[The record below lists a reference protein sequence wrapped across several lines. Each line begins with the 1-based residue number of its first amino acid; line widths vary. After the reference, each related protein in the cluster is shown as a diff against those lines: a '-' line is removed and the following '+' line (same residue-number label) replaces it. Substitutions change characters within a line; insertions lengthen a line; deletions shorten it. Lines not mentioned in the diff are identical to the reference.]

1 MQNMSLGVELKYM
14 QMKEIIKEAFIISEN
29 ATFGEAL
36 SLMLNNH
43 TNTLLVT
50 NDEGELT
57 GEVSVSD
64 LFDGIIPISFDGDE
78 AIAHLDNEESFAKT
92 VHDAKNTPVFEFMNS
107 DFTVVHPDDSII
119 DVASV
124 AITHQRARIPVVDHD
139 NHPVGMI
146 SRQGLKQILGKYL
159 TKKQ

>member
-1 MQNMSLGVELKYM
+1 MQLKDIT
-14 QMKEIIKEAFIISEN
+14 KPAFTLSEN
-29 ATFGEAL
+29 ATFSEAL

-43 TNTLLVT
+43 TNTILIT
-50 NDEGELT
+50 DDEGRLT

-78 AIAHLDNEESFAKT
+78 ALKHLENEEVFKQTVKEAK
-92 VHDAKNTPVFEFMNS
+92 DTPVFEFMNS
-107 DFTVVHPDDSII
+107 DYTVVTPDDTIM
-119 DVASV
+119 DVAAV

-139 NHPVGMI
+139 NQPVGII

-159 TKKQ
+159 NG

>member
-1 MQNMSLGVELKYM
+1 MEL
-14 QMKEIIKEAFIISEN
+14 KEIIKEAFIISEN
-29 ATFGEAL
+29 ANFGEAL
-36 SLMLNNH
+36 DIMLNNH

-50 NDEGELT
+50 NEEGELT

-78 AIAHLDNEESFAKT
+78 AIAHLENEAAFAKT
-92 VHDAKNTPVFEFMNS
+92 VHDARDTPVFEFMNS
-107 DFTVVHPDDSII
+107 DYTVVHPDDSII

-139 NHPVGMI
+139 NIPLGLI

-159 TKKQ
+159 KSKV

>member
-1 MQNMSLGVELKYM
+1 
-14 QMKEIIKEAFIISEN
+14 MKLEEIVKEAYVVSEN
-29 ATFGEAL
+29 ASFAEAL
-36 SLMLNNH
+36 SMMLNNH

-64 LFDGIIPISFDGDE
+64 LFDGIIPLSFDGDQ
-78 AIAHLDNEESFAKT
+78 ALAHLQSEEIFAKT
-92 VHDAKNTPVFEFMNS
+92 VKEARETPVFEFMTS
-107 DFTVVHPDDSII
+107 DYTTVHPDDSIM

-139 NHPVGMI
+139 NRPVGII

-159 TKKQ
+159 K

>member
-1 MQNMSLGVELKYM
+1 MQLKDIT
-14 QMKEIIKEAFIISEN
+14 KPAFVISEN

-36 SLMLNNH
+36 DMMLNNH

-50 NDEGELT
+50 NDDGELT
-57 GEVSVSD
+57 GEVGVSD
-64 LFDGIIPISFDGDE
+64 LFDGIIPISFDGDQ
-78 AIAHLDNEESFAKT
+78 ALSHLANEESFSKT
-92 VHDAKNTPVFEFMNS
+92 VKEAKETPVFEFMNS
-107 DFTVVHPDDSII
+107 DYTVVTPDDTIM

-139 NHPVGMI
+139 NHPVGII

-159 TKKQ
+159 SS

>member
-1 MQNMSLGVELKYM
+1 MQLKDIT
-14 QMKEIIKEAFIISEN
+14 KPAFVISEN
-29 ATFGEAL
+29 AGFAEAL
-36 SLMLNNH
+36 DMMLNNH

-50 NDEGELT
+50 NDEGELS

-64 LFDGIIPISFDGDE
+64 LFDGIIPMSFDGDE
-78 AIAHLDNEESFAKT
+78 AMAHLQDEEIFQNTVREAK
-92 VHDAKNTPVFEFMNS
+92 DTPVFEFMNS
-107 DFTVVHPDDSII
+107 DYTVITPDDSIM

-139 NHPVGMI
+139 NRPVGII

-159 TKKQ
+159 QK